1 MKQKKNYLIETYLE
15 FNPENWKIFCKTLPI
30 QISNKKKELLK
41 FPGKNHKIQKKE
53 INKVY
58 IPITELLNFY
68 ISLNSHHNNFL
79 KKTSYN
85 TTNMTKI
92 PYVIGI
98 VGSVAVGKSTT
109 AHLLKKLLSSD
120 PLHHRV
126 ELITT
131 DSFLYPNKTLQDKG
145 IMHKKG
151 FPQSYDMYNL
161 IKFISEIKSGIK
173 KVTAPIYSH
182 FVYDII
188 PNKKKIIHRPDILIV
203 EGLNILQNNT
213 DCQNTSHHLL
223 VSDFLDFSIYIDAPE
238 NLLKNWYIKRFLK
251 FCQKAFS
258 NSKSYFYNYS
268 KLNKTEIIKIA
279 QAIWEEINKI
289 NLEKNIIPTKE
300 KAKLIITKSYNHSI
314 IKIQLKNNFI

>member
-1 MKQKKNYLIETYLE
+1 MKKKEKFSIETYLE
-15 FNPENWKIFCKTLPI
+15 FNPENWMIFCKTLPI
-30 QISNKKKELLK
+30 QLSKKNKESLQ
-41 FPGKNHKIQKKE
+41 FQGINYKIQMKE
-53 INKVY
+53 INTIY

-68 ISLNSHHNNFL
+68 ISLNLHQKSFL
-79 KKTSYN
+79 KKTSD
-85 TTNMTKI
+85 TTNMNKI

-109 AHLLKKLLSSD
+109 ANLLKKLLSSE

-145 IMHKKG
+145 LMHKKG
-151 FPQSYDMYNL
+151 FPQSYDMHKL
-161 IKFISEIKSGIK
+161 IKFITEIKSGIT

-188 PNKKKIIHRPDILIV
+188 PNKKKIIHRPDVLIL

-213 DCQNTSHHLL
+213 NCRHKSNHLL
-223 VSDFLDFSIYIDAPE
+223 VSDFLDFSIYVDAPE
-238 NLLKNWYIKRFLK
+238 NLLRKWYIKRFLR

-268 KLNKTEIIKIA
+268 RLNKKEITKIA
-279 QAIWEEINKI
+279 QAIWEKINKI

-300 KAKLIITKSYNHSI
+300 KAELIITKSYNHSI
-314 IKIQLKNNFI
+314 IKIQLKK